1 MKKAIFIGIWGLFI
15 LGSCHN
21 HSEKEHDHSTHN
33 HQAEADAHKDC
44 DHDHDHATE
53 ESHDGHDHGSVEEGG
68 SDEIVFPKAKA
79 EAAGVK
85 SAVIQPGTFH
95 QVIKTGG
102 QVLAAQGNESTIV
115 ATMAGVVSF
124 KNKMLEGMDINR
136 GSTLVTISAK
146 HIGEGDPVQKAR
158 VTYQAAKKEYDRVKP
173 LVDKQIVSQKD
184 FNQIEQN
191 YENARI
197 SYEALAKNHSSGGQ
211 AITSPM
217 SGFVKSILVKEGD
230 YVEIGQPLIS
240 ITQSRRLFLRA
251 EVSEKYYPY
260 LRTISSANFKTPYHN
275 TVYRLDE
282 LGGKLLSYGKSSGD
296 NSYYVP
302 VTFEF
307 DNKGDILPGSY
318 VEIYLQSS
326 PMPQV
331 LSLPHTAITEEQG
344 SYFVYLQLDDECY
357 KKQEVTLGADNGHSV
372 QILSGIHTG
381 ERIVTHGAFQVKL
394 AAASSALPAHSHDH

>member
-1 MKKAIFIGIWGLFI
+1 MKKTIFIGILSLFI

-33 HQAEADAHKDC
+33 HQAEADAHKEC
-44 DHDHDHATE
+44 DHDHAKQ
-53 ESHDGHDHGSVEEGG
+53 ESHDGHDHGSAEEGS
-68 SDEIVFPKAKA
+68 SDEIVFPKEKA

-85 SAVIQPGTFH
+85 SATIQPGIFH

-102 QVLAAQGNESTIV
+102 QVLAAQGNESTVV

-124 KNKMLEGMDINR
+124 KSKMLEGMDVSR
-136 GSTLVTISAK
+136 GSTLLTVSAN
-146 HIGEGDPVQKAR
+146 HIAEGDPAQKAR
-158 VTYQAAKKEYDRVKP
+158 VAFQAAKKEYDRVKP
-173 LVDKQIVSQKD
+173 LADKQIVSQKD

-197 SYEALAKNHSSGGQ
+197 SYEALAKNHSAGGQ
-211 AITSPM
+211 SIPSPI
-217 SGFVKSILVKEGD
+217 SGFIKSILVKEGD
-230 YVEIGQPLIS
+230 YVEVGQPLIS

-260 LRTISSANFKTPYHN
+260 LRTISSANFNTPYNN
-275 TVYRLDE
+275 TVYRLEE
-282 LGGKLLSYGKSSGD
+282 LNGKLLSYGKSSGD
-296 NSYYVP
+296 NSFYVP

-326 PMPQV
+326 PMPRV

-372 QILSGIHTG
+372 QILSGIHAG
-381 ERIVTHGAFQVKL
+381 ERVVTQGAFQVKL
-394 AAASSALPAHSHDH
+394 ASASSALPAHSHEH